1 MRIGTATV
9 LGVGKGGGGADLGK
23 ASLRRDEGRD
33 SRELANTRA
42 RLDLTETG
50 VERMPWSEWA
60 EDFQRRVY
68 WMCQESESRAV

>member
-9 LGVGKGGGGADLGK
+9 LGVGKGGGRADLGK

-33 SRELANTRA
+33 SRELGNTRA

-50 VERMPWSEWA
+50 VERMPRSGLMTS
-60 EDFQRRVY
+60 QHRVY